1 VYGIRI
7 LYHLLPQAESVPPQI
22 KTVPPHSNRAQVD
35 AEPVEVKSN
44 RAETVR
50 LCANKF
56 SLHESCIFFSLKKGY
71 KFHGDAHRFHSLFLF
86 AVDDDIVGQCHVGV
100 I

>member
-1 VYGIRI
+1 
-7 LYHLLPQAESVPPQI
+7 LPQAESVPPQI
-22 KTVPPHSNRAQVD
+22 KTVPPQIKTVSPHSNRAQVD

-56 SLHESCIFFSLKKGY
+56 SLHESCIFFS
-71 KFHGDAHRFHSLFLF
+71 
-86 AVDDDIVGQCHVGV
+86 
-100 I
+100 